1 MIPTGSW
8 SAVSISGACA
18 PQFRQAIEREWGDG
32 AAWSPQYKTQAFNR
46 RSRKWRDVLR
56 PILPGYV
63 LVRLPH
69 LVSDALLTIYARGER
84 ANLLRD
90 SDGYPLH
97 VSPGDA
103 EQLARI
109 EREGLPTPGLPGN
122 PREYALRFKAGEI
135 YIVEQGVLEG
145 ASVQCTKSG
154 QPGDT
159 VGSFTVGRFPTRVP
173 LYLFEKTV

>member
-1 MIPTGSW
+1 MIPTRSW
-8 SAVSISGACA
+8 SVVSISGVCA
-18 PQFRQAIEREWGDG
+18 PQFGRAIEREWGGG
-32 AAWSPQYKTQAFNR
+32 AAWLPQYKTQVFSKRAR
-46 RSRKWRDVLR
+46 RWREAIR

-135 YIVEQGVLEG
+135 YVVEQGVLEG
-145 ASVQCTKSG
+145 ATVQCTKSG
-154 QPGDT
+154 QSGDT

>member
-1 MIPTGSW
+1 MVPTGSW

-18 PQFRQAIEREWGDG
+18 PQFGRAIEREWGDG

-97 VSPGDA
+97 VSARDA

-109 EREGLPTPGLPGN
+109 EREGPPGLPGD
-122 PREYALRFKAGEI
+122 PRVYALQFKSGGI
-135 YIVEQGVLEG
+135 YVVEQGVLAG
-145 ASVQCTKSG
+145 VSVECIRSG
-154 QPGDT
+154 QVGDT
-159 VGSFTVGRFPTRVP
+159 TGSFTVGMFPTRLP